1 VRRRLARVA
10 WLAVAAGLGS
20 ACGGRTDHER
30 LGDRAYG
37 EARYADAAAEYHAA
51 VKDRPGAARWAKL
64 GAAALHS
71 GELRESAE
79 AYLRLAEDDP
89 TRRAEAAEGLEG
101 VARAAERQGN
111 TGVLQEVVTGLQ
123 ALAPERGTGRYAL
136 RLVQRPGA
144 DTADLVALLPSALAA
159 AGAPETVDSLL
170 TVYGRA
176 LQVTA
181 GCGQALLVFRSVLRR
196 SQDSGTRAPARQG
209 AADCAY
215 TLGERADSAGR
226 LQDAVLWFAEA
237 ARVDSTTPIGRLALL
252 RYGTGRLRQGDTLAA
267 ALAFQTVVSGG
278 TTDSTGHAAAG
289 RLTALGMLPAGDSA
303 HSGER

>member
-1 VRRRLARVA
+1 
-10 WLAVAAGLGS
+10 
-20 ACGGRTDHER
+20 
-30 LGDRAYG
+30 
-37 EARYADAAAEYHAA
+37 
-51 VKDRPGAARWAKL
+51 
-64 GAAALHS
+64 
-71 GELRESAE
+71 
-79 AYLRLAEDDP
+79 
-89 TRRAEAAEGLEG
+89 
-101 VARAAERQGN
+101 
-111 TGVLQEVVTGLQ
+111 
-123 ALAPERGTGRYAL
+123 
-136 RLVQRPGA
+136 
-144 DTADLVALLPSALAA
+144 
-159 AGAPETVDSLL
+159 
-170 TVYGRA
+170 
-176 LQVTA
+176 
-181 GCGQALLVFRSVLRR
+181 LLVFRSVLRR